1 MNFLVL
7 TTLPHFISIFPIFPT
22 TNPDLVL
29 YIIIILTSSI
39 FSVLYHSIQEKS
51 IFYKLISLLDYA
63 LAFIWFLYDVYLGH
77 IISIETMITFIFY
90 NLISYIIHQRCQT
103 GIRHC
108 IWHLI
113 NAYKC
118 FYVSEMIRKSIIY
131 F

>member
-7 TTLPHFISIFPIFPT
+7 TTLPHFISILPILPT
-22 TNPDLVL
+22 KNYDLVW

-39 FSVLYHSIQEKS
+39 LSVLYHSISENLEN
-51 IFYKLISLLDYA
+51 YISVLDYA
-63 LAFIWFLYDVYLGH
+63 MAFIWFLYDVYLGCM
-77 IISIETMITFIFY
+77 ISMSTMITFIFY

-118 FYVSEMIRKSIIY
+118 FYISEMVRKSIIY